1 MDTAKAANNTGTH
14 SPSQHLFH
22 ISGADGILSE
32 KEEGMII
39 GVPREIKTEE
49 YRISMTPD
57 GVREIKRFGNTV
69 LVEGGAGAGSGF
81 SDEEYQNADADIV
94 DRRTLFDQADLI
106 VKVKEPVPQEF
117 ALLRDGQ
124 AVFTYLHLAP
134 NRELADLLLRKRIT
148 GLAYETLMKDGVLPL
163 LAPMS
168 EIAGRMAPLVGAFH
182 LQKPNGGSGILPTGA
197 TGVRPARMVILG
209 AGTVGTNAARVAY
222 GMGMEVLV
230 MNVTMDKLKVIDAMF
245 AGRVETLPLN
255 HQNIENE
262 LRQADVVVG
271 AILVPGGRTPV
282 FVTRP
287 MLGLMRPGS
296 VIVDVSVDQGGVA
309 ETSRPTTHESPTY
322 IVDGIIHYCVA
333 NMPGAYPR
341 TSTFALTNATLPY
354 IKLLATR
361 GIERAIEEDAVI
373 KTALNTYRGEITNS
387 ALGRAMGI
395 ETESRTA
402 T

>member
-1 MDTAKAANNTGTH
+1 
-14 SPSQHLFH
+14 
-22 ISGADGILSE
+22 
-32 KEEGMII
+32 
-39 GVPREIKTEE
+39 
-49 YRISMTPD
+49 
-57 GVREIKRFGNTV
+57 
-69 LVEGGAGAGSGF
+69 
-81 SDEEYQNADADIV
+81 
-94 DRRTLFDQADLI
+94 
-106 VKVKEPVPQEF
+106 
-117 ALLRDGQ
+117 
-124 AVFTYLHLAP
+124 
-134 NRELADLLLRKRIT
+134 
-148 GLAYETLMKDGVLPL
+148 MKDGVLPL